1 MSAEEVVL
9 AATLAYHRA
18 SEEEETKF
26 VPGQTPVLTGGAVFD
41 ADDRVALVQAALNMK
56 IVAGTH
62 TKAFESGVARK
73 LGLRKALMVNSGSS
87 ANLVAI
93 SSLTSPA
100 LGDRALKPG
109 DEVITAAAGFP
120 TTVNPIIQNGLVPV
134 FVDVELGTYN
144 ATPEAIEAAIG
155 PRTKAI
161 ALAHTLGNPFDAAA
175 ISRIARDHN
184 LWLVEDNC
192 DGFGSTLDGRLTGTF
207 GDVSTISF
215 YPAHH
220 ITTGEGGIC
229 ATSNLRLARVM
240 ESMRDWGRDCW
251 CEPAKDNTCFKRFE
265 WQMGT
270 LPAGYDHKYIYTHI
284 GYNLK
289 STDLNAA
296 LGVTQLGKL
305 DRFADA
311 RRRNWQ
317 LLRDGLE
324 GVPGL
329 VLPVATENS
338 DPAWFGFLLTLDP
351 SLPFSRNDL
360 VRYLDDR
367 KIATRLLFG
376 GNLLRQPAYRDI
388 EHRVSGSL
396 TNSDLITERT
406 FWLGTHPRLTEEMI
420 DYVTSSIRTFMEAGV
435 QAAA

>member
-18 SEEEETKF
+18 SEEEARF

-41 ADDRVALVQAALNMK
+41 ADDRVALVQAALNLK
-56 IVAGTH
+56 IVAGAH
-62 TKAFESGVARK
+62 TREFESGIARK

-100 LGDRALKPG
+100 LGDRALQPG

-120 TTVNPIIQNGLVPV
+120 TTVNPTIQNGLVPV

-175 ISRIARDHN
+175 IARIARDHN

-192 DGFGSTLDGRLTGTF
+192 DGFGSTLNGRLTGTF
-207 GDVSTISF
+207 GDVSTLSF

-220 ITTGEGGIC
+220 ITTGEGGAC

-270 LPAGYDHKYIYTHI
+270 LPAGYDHKYTYTHI

-305 DRFADA
+305 DRFAEA

-329 VLPVATENS
+329 VLPVATEGS

-376 GNLLRQPAYRDI
+376 GNLLRQPAYRDV

-396 TNSDLITERT
+396 ANSDLITERT

-420 DYVTSSIRTFMEAGV
+420 DYVTSSIRTFMKASV
-435 QAAA
+435 RVAA